1 MDTITLPELL
11 PRPDYEKTY
20 RKPLEYFVDGS
31 IVIIVGN
38 KKGVVT
44 GKSVDLYEDCRIFTV
59 LMKRQGTRQQKRIFE
74 ERHRLDH
81 LWISN
86 KCSRWNKRIGIPEI
100 FAIGKIQWYVRK
112 DGSKD
117 LSLEPVDYK
126 THLEN
131 LFLGIMFMYGLHIL
145 EEARQLTMQGIVAKN
160 YKLWDDQLSWL
171 KLVSKKFKQTIEEKK
186 IELEKPLML
195 KYIDG
200 FLNEIEKKITK
211 ARNHVKKIN
220 QKKGFQIEKINC
232 T

>member
-1 MDTITLPELL
+1 
-11 PRPDYEKTY
+11 
-20 RKPLEYFVDGS
+20 
-31 IVIIVGN
+31 
-38 KKGVVT
+38 
-44 GKSVDLYEDCRIFTV
+44 
-59 LMKRQGTRQQKRIFE
+59 
-74 ERHRLDH
+74 
-81 LWISN
+81 
-86 KCSRWNKRIGIPEI
+86 
-100 FAIGKIQWYVRK
+100 
-112 DGSKD
+112 
-117 LSLEPVDYK
+117 
-126 THLEN
+126 
-131 LFLGIMFMYGLHIL
+131 
-145 EEARQLTMQGIVAKN
+145 MQGIVAKN